1 MIAKENL
8 YIMDV
13 GKFTKDLYRMG
24 NAKWPNFSE
33 GRARVDVVI
42 KKQNDIEMV
51 IANGNGF
58 SAFDH
63 LTKIMAKP
71 GKKIW
76 KIKKGVQLPSGLKLV
91 KDTRVGHEGHYMIA
105 PLKNMPLKKYLGLL
119 EELGLDRAKVTLVT
133 QLELRNV
140 G

>member
-1 MIAKENL
+1 
-8 YIMDV
+8 
-13 GKFTKDLYRMG
+13 
-24 NAKWPNFSE
+24 
-33 GRARVDVVI
+33 
-42 KKQNDIEMV
+42 MV

-71 GKKIW
+71 GKKVW
-76 KIKKGVQLPSGLKLV
+76 KIKKDVQLPTGLKLV
-91 KDTRVGHEGHYMIA
+91 KDTRVGHEGYCMIV
-105 PLKNMPLKKYLGLL
+105 PLKNMPLKKYLELL
-119 EELGLDRAKVTLVT
+119 EELGLNRAKVTLVT

>member
-42 KKQNDIEMV
+42 KK
-51 IANGNGF
+51 
-58 SAFDH
+58 
-63 LTKIMAKP
+63 
-71 GKKIW
+71 
-76 KIKKGVQLPSGLKLV
+76 
-91 KDTRVGHEGHYMIA
+91 
-105 PLKNMPLKKYLGLL
+105 
-119 EELGLDRAKVTLVT
+119 
-133 QLELRNV
+133 
-140 G
+140 